1 MPGDAPHH
9 ALSHIAPLHLP
20 YTQHMAGSTPYIL
33 HHTLNFLH
41 TQHMAGDAP
50 QHALSHTAPLH
61 LLYTQH
67 MAGDAS
73 RDVIDHATI
82 GLGVGTFLL
91 MVNDDHTSILHG
103 YGDSLRGFKDFG
115 VTSLTFCGHVTSS
128 VT

>member
-1 MPGDAPHH
+1 MLYHT
-9 ALSHIAPLHLP
+9 LHP
-20 YTQHMAGSTPYIL
+20 SIFYTHNIWQVTLHTMLYESIM
-33 HHTLNFLH
+33 HHTLHFPH
-41 TQHMAGDAP
+41 TQHMAGDAAH
-50 QHALSHTAPLH
+50 HALSHTAPLH